1 MSKKNKDIEVTI
13 EETVQKINGES
24 ITIHTLT
31 IGKKMI
37 GQIVPQGAKKFAIM
51 IDDRNEAT
59 AKSMD
64 EAIEYIIR
72 QWNLND

>member
-1 MSKKNKDIEVTI
+1 
-13 EETVQKINGES
+13 
-24 ITIHTLT
+24 
-31 IGKKMI
+31 MI